1 MQRTVTVRSQCC
13 VQARHIAE
21 GGQAAVLAAAVELLR
36 IRRIGIEPVLAD
48 LRGLAVLEGHICR
61 FSHDC
66 AGLGIDSEVMFRQ
79 IREELA
85 TENEELELAE
95 AV

>member
-1 MQRTVTVRSQCC
+1 MKTSIPKNIMASTLYWDDDTPLQPYTMDDIRAMIE
-13 VQARHIAE
+13 QAKHESA
-21 GGQAAVLAAAVELLR
+21 
-36 IRRIGIEPVLAD
+36 
-48 LRGLAVLEGHICR
+48 
-61 FSHDC
+61 